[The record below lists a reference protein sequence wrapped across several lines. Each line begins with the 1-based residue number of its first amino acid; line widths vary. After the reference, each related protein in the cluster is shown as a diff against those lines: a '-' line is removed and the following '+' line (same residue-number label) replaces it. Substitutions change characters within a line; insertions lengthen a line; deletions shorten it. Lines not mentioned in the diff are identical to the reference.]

1 MTYAER
7 SGAARGDGRH
17 LLRGHLRKRMPLGQ
31 LRTTTPRWE
40 ADRRVGGS
48 AGRRVGGSAHLYLR
62 LGVVGLRI
70 RGAP

>member
-1 MTYAER
+1 MQ
-7 SGAARGDGRH
+7 SGAEQREAMGATCCVAICANACRSASCERRRRGGR
-17 LLRGHLRKRMPLGQ
+17 RI
-31 LRTTTPRWE
+31 
-40 ADRRVGGS
+40 GGL